1 VQKVFQHKN
10 EGAPERYQYRECG
23 LDNIWLHG
31 GVRLE
36 KEDGDEFLYIE
47 DQDELHR
54 VIALSIVE
62 RGDRMTGRELWFLRQ
77 ELGLSQVQLARL
89 IRQDVQAVARWEKG
103 KSRLPGAADRL
114 IRLLYLGHDRG
125 TVDVH
130 DLLQQLAETDAA
142 PRDRVFEQA
151 NGGWHLAA

>member
-1 VQKVFQHKN
+1 MPEVVHHKN
-10 EGAPERYQYRECG
+10 PSARERYQYRECG
-23 LDNIWLHG
+23 LNNVWLHG
-31 GVRLE
+31 GFRLE

-77 ELGLSQVQLARL
+77 ELGLSQAQLARL

-103 KSRLPGAADRL
+103 RSRLPGAADRL
-114 IRLLYLGHDRG
+114 VRLLYLGHDRG
-125 TVDVH
+125 TVDVQ
-130 DLLQQLAETDAA
+130 DLLQELAETDAA
-142 PRDRVFEQA
+142 PRDRVFEA
-151 NGGWHLAA
+151 HGGWHLAA